1 MVVAGL
7 EPATNPAAPQRTS
20 LTACACC
27 YRCDVSFLVHPH
39 YRLLAPLLLPG
50 FAGLEDVLPLP
61 VVGRSS
67 S

>member
-7 EPATNPAAPQRTS
+7 EPATNPAAPLNALPLLR
-20 LTACACC
+20 ACC
-27 YRCDVSFLVHPH
+27 YQCDVSFLVHPH

-50 FAGLEDVLPLP
+50 FAGLEEVLPLP